1 MSGETAKLAE
11 SGLLQAR
18 VICAAFLVGVLV
30 YAALAVALADGQL
43 AEPSP
48 ISGLLFIIW
57 LAVAVAGSLGWM
69 FLWRRAT
76 DMSASRREI
85 LEGRVGPERLLRLLI
100 VAWAL
105 LEAIGIFGATVY
117 LLTGRREVLVL
128 SVLVV
133 AAGTALS
140 FPRSEWFAPFR
151 GRTPSG

>member
-1 MSGETAKLAE
+1 MSETAKLAE
-11 SGLLQAR
+11 SVLLQAR

-30 YAALAVALADGQL
+30 YAALAVALADEQM
-43 AEPSP
+43 AEPL
-48 ISGLLFIIW
+48 SGLLFTIW

-85 LEGRVGPERLLRLLI
+85 LEGQVGPERLLRLLI

-105 LEAIGIFGATVY
+105 LEAVGIFGATVY
-117 LLTGRREVLVL
+117 LLTGRTEVLVL
-128 SVLVV
+128 SVLLVV
-133 AAGTALS
+133 AGTAVS

-151 GRTPSG
+151 GGAPSG

>member
-1 MSGETAKLAE
+1 MSETAKLAE
-11 SGLLQAR
+11 SVLLQAR
-18 VICAAFLVGVLV
+18 VICASFLVGVLI
-30 YAALAVALADGQL
+30 YAALAVALADGQM
-43 AEPSP
+43 AEPPP
-48 ISGLLFIIW
+48 ISGLLNIW

-105 LEAIGIFGATVY
+105 LEAVGIFGATVY
-117 LLTGRREVLVL
+117 LLTGRTEVLVL

-133 AAGTALS
+133 VAGTAVS

-151 GRTPSG
+151 GGAPSG